1 MAWRLMLVMLAA
13 SGALALG
20 GCVAGVA
27 ASAAGMAVRS
37 AQGKPQSNEHLQ
49 PTARAACSAQAAQH
63 GQVHIIDVEQRR
75 VDRIVV
81 WGTVTDAK
89 QRRSFE
95 CGFTDRIA
103 YFTLRPIT
111 PVR

>member
-1 MAWRLMLVMLAA
+1 MTRRMIGLMVAA

-27 ASAAGMAVRS
+27 AGAAGMAIRS
-37 AQGKPQSNEHLQ
+37 AQPEPESNEHLQ
-49 PTARAACSAQAAQH
+49 PSARGACSAQAARL
-63 GQVHIIDVEQRR
+63 GKVHIIDVEQRR

-89 QRRSFE
+89 ERRSFE
-95 CGFTDRIA
+95 CGFTNKVT
-103 YFTLRPIT
+103 YFKLRPIK